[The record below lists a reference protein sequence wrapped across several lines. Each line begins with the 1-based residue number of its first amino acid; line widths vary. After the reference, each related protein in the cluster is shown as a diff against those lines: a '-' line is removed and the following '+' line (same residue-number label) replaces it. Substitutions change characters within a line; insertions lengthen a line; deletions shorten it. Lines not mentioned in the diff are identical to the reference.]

1 MSTDVTAI
9 DRKNAVQSQSN
20 KCITNDIPLFSCL
33 NGDEMKRI
41 ELNSINK
48 FLKKDTS
55 IYREGCR
62 HSGVY
67 IVLNGIVKIYKI
79 GPQGKHNILRFAK
92 SGDIIAYRSL
102 LTNELACTTA
112 RAHSDNVFLCYLPKP
127 IFMELLQNNPKFN
140 QSIMRIMCRE
150 LDDSN
155 NMVMN
160 IAQKNLRERTA
171 QVLLALKKEFGV
183 DYSNTL
189 RITLTRADMA
199 NMIGTVSESL
209 IRVLAQFR
217 DDGLLAI
224 DGKRIVFLDI
234 PKLDHIANMR

>member
-1 MSTDVTAI
+1 MYINAI
-9 DRKNAVQSQSN
+9 DRKKAIQSQT
-20 KCITNDIPLFSCL
+20 CITNDIALFSCL
-33 NGDEMKRI
+33 NGNQMKLI

-48 FLKKDTS
+48 YFKKDTY

-79 GPQGKHNILRFAK
+79 GPQGKHSILRFAQK
-92 SGDIIAYRSL
+92 GDIIAYRSL

-112 RAHSDNVFLCYLPKP
+112 RAHSGDVFLCYLPQP

-150 LDDSN
+150 LNESN
-155 NMVMN
+155 NMVIN
-160 IAQKNLRERTA
+160 IAQTNLRERTA

-183 DYSNTL
+183 DYANTL

-199 NMIGTVSESL
+199 NMIGTVTESL

-224 DGKRIVFLDI
+224 DRKRIVFLDI
-234 PKLDHIANMR
+234 PKLDQIANMR